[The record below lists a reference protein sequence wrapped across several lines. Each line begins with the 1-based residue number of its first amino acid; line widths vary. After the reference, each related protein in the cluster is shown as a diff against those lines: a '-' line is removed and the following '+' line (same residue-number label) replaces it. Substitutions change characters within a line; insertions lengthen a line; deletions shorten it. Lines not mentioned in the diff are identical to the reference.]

1 MQRSLLRGFAIAA
14 PVLLGLACLAAPS
27 IAVQRT
33 VTIYQIQDTTSV
45 GHVVEGSTDTVTTTG
60 ILTGADVRSTGFG
73 FYIQDAAGGNFSGV
87 LVFTGGANV
96 FADSGYARGDIIRAT
111 GRTTEFGGETEII
124 SSSGGAFNAPPTT
137 TKLGTAAL
145 PAPIAIANYGL
156 LAETAAYP
164 VAEKYEGVRVSIVN
178 GRTARTNI
186 GLTNQWLVVDNNVV
200 NPLDSI
206 RVDGQTLAFP
216 GVTPPAIGVVAT
228 AIQGIGVQ
236 RTPRGYG
243 LQLRDNAD
251 ITVPSPP
258 VLLNA
263 YAISNAAIQLQFDRA
278 LDPVTSQQ
286 VGNYSRTLTLGAVD
300 GATLVNNQYVN
311 LATTTNAQ
319 IPGEAEEVTATGVR
333 SALGVAMAAPGVQQF
348 RAGITPIQM
357 VQTNENADSSQ
368 FVNEQ
373 VTVRGTVMAID
384 EGLYFFQDGVAVNPS
399 SGMAVFGPMAGMAEG
414 DDVTMSGIVTE
425 FGGGSQL
432 TEFSGLDYQ
441 RENSTGN
448 PKYVPVAVTPG
459 QIGPL
464 TGVEP
469 FPGERYEA
477 MFVRLSNVTVTQDSL
492 PNGQYAVQGS
502 GGTGDTVR
510 VDDTMYR
517 SNILYDEGVGVFVTR
532 LDGIVND
539 AFGQFTIN
547 PRRSTDLQIEP
558 VGVPGLPTTTEFA
571 IRSIQPT
578 PASFARGTAMLNFV
592 LPSAGRVSARVYD
605 LAGRLVAQPFTD
617 VDVAAGP
624 QSLGIDGR
632 TVSGGRLGSGIYFI
646 QLELGN
652 RVATAKLV
660 VTE

>member
-1 MQRSLLRGFAIAA
+1 
-14 PVLLGLACLAAPS
+14 
-27 IAVQRT
+27 
-33 VTIYQIQDTTSV
+33 
-45 GHVVEGSTDTVTTTG
+45 
-60 ILTGADVRSTGFG
+60 
-73 FYIQDAAGGNFSGV
+73 
-87 LVFTGGANV
+87 
-96 FADSGYARGDIIRAT
+96 
-111 GRTTEFGGETEII
+111 
-124 SSSGGAFNAPPTT
+124 
-137 TKLGTAAL
+137 
-145 PAPIAIANYGL
+145 
-156 LAETAAYP
+156 
-164 VAEKYEGVRVSIVN
+164 
-178 GRTARTNI
+178 
-186 GLTNQWLVVDNNVV
+186 
-200 NPLDSI
+200 
-206 RVDGQTLAFP
+206 
-216 GVTPPAIGVVAT
+216 
-228 AIQGIGVQ
+228 
-236 RTPRGYG
+236 
-243 LQLRDNAD
+243 
-251 ITVPSPP
+251 
-258 VLLNA
+258 
-263 YAISNAAIQLQFDRA
+263 
-278 LDPVTSQQ
+278 
-286 VGNYSRTLTLGAVD
+286 
-300 GATLVNNQYVN
+300 
-311 LATTTNAQ
+311 
-319 IPGEAEEVTATGVR
+319 
-333 SALGVAMAAPGVQQF
+333 
-348 RAGITPIQM
+348 
-357 VQTNENADSSQ
+357 
-368 FVNEQ
+368 
-373 VTVRGTVMAID
+373 MAID
-384 EGLYFFQDGVAVNPS
+384 EGLYYFQDGVNTNPS

-441 RENSTGN
+441 FENSTGN
-448 PKYVPVAVTPG
+448 PKFAPVAVTPG

-492 PNGQYAVQGS
+492 PNGQYAVIGS
-502 GGTGDTVR
+502 GGSGDTVR

-517 SNILYDEGVGVFVTR
+517 SNVLYDDGVGVFVTR

-558 VGVPGLPTTTEFA
+558 VGVPGLPSATEFA

-578 PASFARGTAMLNFV
+578 PASFARGAAVLNFV